1 MISRPE
7 FMLTRHKAGVP
18 RRRESA
24 VPGPAVGG
32 RGRHWCLVEI
42 VLLFTLLMACGADR
56 PLVEQ
61 YEQGE
66 WEPASFEIASMGGQ
80 RAGATVIF
88 VLRLEDPAGRRLI
101 LEGIVEINPQAKLV
115 GGGWVEE
122 RGATTRSGILSSAVV
137 DFFGG
142 QGDRPSLGGQFTLSA
157 DKIAVYR
164 VNLPATLLTAER

>member
-1 MISRPE
+1 
-7 FMLTRHKAGVP
+7 
-18 RRRESA
+18 
-24 VPGPAVGG
+24 
-32 RGRHWCLVEI
+32 
-42 VLLFTLLMACGADR
+42 MACGADR

-142 QGDRPSLGGQFTLSA
+142 QGDPSLGGQFTLSA